1 MLLTDLN
8 LKLQVNSRSWHNFK
22 GGELFSF
29 DYKRF
34 SLFALVGV
42 LGWFLFGYFARP
54 ASEASVRPIF
64 TTAQNVRID
73 LLVEDGGNVLYQ
85 GESIGNVFT
94 FGSENDTLSYQVFNR
109 EQVAI
114 ESLQVAVTLPRNL
127 TSPDDAVAR
136 HFGDV
141 EVDTSTQ
148 PVVTANQVTFR
159 VNNLQPNSTYS
170 IELVL
175 PKGIVSPGLVGE
187 TISSLKAIPAPIWIG
202 ASIVLPIIT
211 LAILLFYV
219 WLARRNWVNSS
230 IKEERSTPP
239 DNSKPAEVG
248 VIVNGRVTA
257 RSIAAT
263 LIHLA
268 TRGFITITRTQDGYK
283 FGKRRPVDMTRLEDK
298 FKIEP
303 LNQYEAI
310 IMDKIFFKSNITS
323 SKEELDF
330 RVGHHIFSRKIAQAY
345 LAIFQY
351 TVQNGWLIED
361 PQRKF
366 RKYRLFAF
374 AVICIAILSF
384 VFSLLF
390 GPDDNFYYL
399 VGWIGV
405 FLSGILMYQI
415 VPFMPKRTPKGDKA
429 YEEWTKFKNYLASN
443 KQIAAESVSAA
454 QKVYESYLPYAIM
467 FGVEVEWTERFL
479 HLPFFEPE
487 WYIYPGKMDHIEQF
501 ANSIFPIIGQV
512 SKNLAKSREP
522 YVI

>member
-1 MLLTDLN
+1 M
-8 LKLQVNSRSWHNFK
+8 
-22 GGELFSF
+22 FSF
-29 DYKRF
+29 DYKKF

-42 LGWFLFGYFARP
+42 VGWFVVGYFARP

-64 TTAQNVRID
+64 STSQNIRID
-73 LLVEDGGNVLYQ
+73 LLVEDGGDVLYQ
-85 GESIGNVFT
+85 GEPIGSSFE
-94 FGSENDTLSYQVFNR
+94 FGSESDTFSYQVFNR
-109 EQVAI
+109 EQVAV
-114 ESLQVAVTLPRNL
+114 ESLQVAITLPRNL
-127 TSPDDAVAR
+127 ASANDVTAR

-141 EVDTSTQ
+141 EVDTASA
-148 PVVTANQVTFR
+148 PIITANQVTFR
-159 VNNLQPNSTYS
+159 ANNLQPNSTYS
-170 IELVL
+170 IELIL
-175 PKGIVSPGLVGE
+175 PKGIVSAGLVGE
-187 TISSLKAIPAPIWIG
+187 AVSSLKSIPAPVWIG

-211 LAILLFYV
+211 LLVLLFYV
-219 WLARRNWVNSS
+219 WLARRNWTSVV
-230 IKEERSTPP
+230 IKDERSTPP
-239 DNSKPAEVG
+239 DKSKPAEVG
-248 VIVNGRVTA
+248 VIVDGRVAA

-268 TRGFITITRTQDGYK
+268 TRGFITITRTPDGYK
-283 FGKRRPVDMTRLEDK
+283 FGKRRPVDMTRLDDK

-303 LNQYEAI
+303 LTQYEAI
-310 IMDKIFFKSNITS
+310 ILDKIFDKVNITS

-330 RVGHHIFSRKIAQAY
+330 RVGHHIFSRKIAHAY
-345 LAIFQY
+345 LAIY
-351 TVQNGWLIED
+351 EYALQNGWLVED

-374 AVICIAILSF
+374 AVICMAILSF

-390 GPDDNFYYL
+390 GPDDKFYYL

-415 VPFMPKRTPKGDKA
+415 VPFMPKRTQKGDKA
-429 YEEWTKFKNYLASN
+429 YEEWVKFRNYLASN
-443 KQIAAESVSAA
+443 KQISAESVSSA
-454 QKVYESYLPYAIM
+454 QKIYEDYLPYAIM

-487 WYIYPGKMDHIEQF
+487 WYIYPGKIDHIEQF

-522 YVI
+522 YVV